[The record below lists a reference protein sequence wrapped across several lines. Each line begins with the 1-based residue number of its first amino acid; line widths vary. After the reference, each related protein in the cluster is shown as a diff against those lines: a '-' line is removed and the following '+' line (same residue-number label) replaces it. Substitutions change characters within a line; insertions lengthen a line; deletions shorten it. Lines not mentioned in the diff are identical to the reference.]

1 MIYRCPICGRKLSAS
16 SEDNLKSLIEIH
28 MREHASLTHI
38 QTPRDMLIQAIKDR
52 IEVTKMNIK
61 RLERQLKEQKG
72 ILRILYKSLEMLESE
87 KK

>member
-1 MIYRCPICGRKLSAS
+1 
-16 SEDNLKSLIEIH
+16 

-38 QTPRDMLIQAIKDR
+38 QTPREQLIQAIKNR

-61 RLERQLKEQKG
+61 RLERELKEQKG
-72 ILRILYKSLEMLESE
+72 VLKILYKSLEMLEA